1 MLRAIDTSNGAER
14 WAFIAPEFYTPLPA
28 VPPATP
34 TGFSRLMHANDQPTS
49 PSPLISFPTQPTGI
63 TPTPVP
69 KDYYFDGSIG
79 AYQAAGNSAVWIYPS
94 MRRGG
99 RMIYAMDVT
108 DPTTPSVKWKAGCPS
123 QANNTGCVTDKNGAA
138 LSGIGQTWSTP
149 VVAASILGHSTP
161 VVIVGGGYDTCED
174 ANTATPSC
182 TSPNGAA
189 VYVLDAND
197 GTLIGV
203 PFPTAR
209 SVVAD
214 VALIGLTTAGVV
226 DHAYVVDTGGNIY
239 RIDFDAV
246 VSNWKMHLVAY
257 TTGAGR
263 KFLFAPALLAAPGG
277 NVYVALG
284 SGDREHPLQSQYP
297 YNGVVNRF
305 YVYRDNVT
313 STSVTNLDDT
323 TVMEDFTSTTTC
335 DTTGVLPTSNFK
347 GWFMNL
353 NQYGQ
358 GEQTVTSA
366 IIAAGSVA
374 FSTNRP
380 IPATLGSCSTV
391 LGEARGYWVNLFNAS
406 GGISVP
412 GQACGITRSA
422 TFIGGGL
429 PPSPVLADV
438 VVGTGTSMQS
448 VTVAIGTAQMS
459 GTAVSS
465 IISPQ
470 QVSPN
475 IVPTRKKIFWKS
487 SGEN

>member
-1 MLRAIDTSNGAER
+1 
-14 WAFIAPEFYTPLPA
+14 
-28 VPPATP
+28 
-34 TGFSRLMHANDQPTS
+34 
-49 PSPLISFPTQPTGI
+49 
-63 TPTPVP
+63 VP

-99 RMIYAMDVT
+99 RMIYAFDVT
-108 DPTTPSVKWKAGCPS
+108 DPTTPSVKWKAGCPYP
-123 QANNTGCVTDKNGAA
+123 QPNNTGCVKDANGTA

-182 TSPNGAA
+182 TSPNGAG
-189 VYVLDAND
+189 VYVLDAD
-197 GTLIGV
+197 TGAVLATFGT
-203 PFPTAR
+203 TR

-214 VALIGLTTAGVV
+214 VALIGLATPGVI
-226 DHAYVVDTGGNIY
+226 DHAYVVDTGANIY
-239 RIDFDAV
+239 RIDFDPV

-277 NVYVALG
+277 NVYVAVG
-284 SGDREHPLQSQYP
+284 SGDREHPLQSEYP
-297 YNGVVNRF
+297 YSGVVNRF
-305 YVYRDNVT
+305 YVYRDTVA

-323 TVMEDFTSTTTC
+323 TVMEDFTSTTAC
-335 DTTGVLPTSNFK
+335 DTTGVLPGSSFK
-347 GWFMNL
+347 GWFMSL

-380 IPATLGSCSTV
+380 IPAAQGSCSTV

-406 GGISVP
+406 GGINVP
-412 GQACGITRSA
+412 GQACGITRSS

-438 VVGTGTSMQS
+438 VVGTGRSMQS
-448 VTVAIGTAQMS
+448 VTVAIGTAQLS
-459 GTAVSS
+459 SSAVSS

-475 IVPTRKKIFWKS
+475 IVPTRKKIYWKS